1 MTMSSKDVVKGMISG
16 LLGILIAMIGSAPI
30 DTYPR
35 FTFGVPALE
44 SGINSTVVLIG
55 IFAIAEIFVMSEN
68 AKKEKV
74 EETVTQNYK
83 IKGLGFG
90 IVGFFMKKWGLKA
103 LSLRYTRP
111 FIKNQLRLR
120 MIDQE

>member
-1 MTMSSKDVVKGMISG
+1 MSSKDVVKGTISG
-16 LLGILIAMIGSAPI
+16 LFGILVAMIGPAPI

-83 IKGLGFG
+83 IKRTG
-90 IVGFFMKKWGLKA
+90 IWFHRILERKTECASIISDWNFDRDSSGYRWSTGK
-103 LSLRYTRP
+103 YH
-111 FIKNQLRLR
+111 
-120 MIDQE
+120 